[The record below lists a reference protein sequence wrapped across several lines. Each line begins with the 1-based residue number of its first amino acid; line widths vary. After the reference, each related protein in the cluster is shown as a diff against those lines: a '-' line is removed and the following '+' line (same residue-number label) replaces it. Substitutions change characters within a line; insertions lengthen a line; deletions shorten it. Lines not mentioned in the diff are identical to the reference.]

1 MIVTTVAARIAGDLR
16 LRLAEE
22 RARWVL
28 WAPVAVGL
36 GVVLYFSL
44 PAEPPWWVAFVAAV
58 PIAALA
64 PPARH
69 GTAPRIG
76 LAAVALVVA
85 GFGAAQWRTHSVA
98 APVIADRTGVVEVEG
113 RIVHVDLREGAP
125 RVTLDRLRIERIPP
139 EATPERVRLRVAAG
153 DWRPGQAL
161 RLRAVILPPPG
172 PAAPGA
178 FDFQRMAW
186 FDRLGGV
193 GFAVGP
199 PELCCPDI
207 AEPDG
212 AWLARLRQGI
222 AQRVLDALPGPEGA
236 VAAALMTG
244 ERAAIPEAV
253 LDDMR
258 DSGLAHLLAI
268 SGLHIGMVAGLIYF
282 LIRAA
287 LALIPPLALA
297 YPIKKWAAVVA
308 LAGGAFYLAVSGGT
322 VPTQRAFLMF
332 SLIMLGVFVDR
343 RPISMRLVAW
353 AALVVLVIAPET
365 LLGPSFQMS
374 FAAVTAL
381 VAVYELLGTRVAR
394 AMGRGLLARATGYL
408 GAIMLSTLV
417 ATAATAPFAVY
428 HFNRVALFGLAA
440 NMVAVP
446 LMGLWI
452 MPWAIAAFLL
462 MPLGL
467 EALAL
472 EPMGWGL
479 SVMLNTA
486 GRVASWPG
494 AVSVVPAMAPLA
506 LGVAALGGIWLCLWR
521 GRWRLAGAAGMTLG
535 FATVPLTPLPHVLI
549 TGDAGLVAVRDVV
562 GGLMFSSPRA
572 QEFAADIWLRRAGE
586 EERGP
591 WPEQGASADGSL
603 RCDALGCL
611 YRAEGQVV
619 AIVRDPRAFAEDCAL
634 AGAVVSLEP
643 VRGACEG
650 PTVIVDRFD
659 LWREGS
665 HALWLSP
672 DGVRVLSAAGARGD
686 RPWVLTRGQGD

>member
-1 MIVTTVAARIAGDLR
+1 MTSVAARIAGDLR

-36 GVVLYFSL
+36 GVVVYFVL
-44 PAEPPWWVAFVAAV
+44 PAEPPWWVVCFAAV

-64 PPARH
+64 PLARGH
-69 GTAPRIG
+69 TVARIA
-76 LAAVALVVA
+76 LAAVALVA
-85 GFGAAQWRTHSVA
+85 LGFGVAQWRTHSVA
-98 APVIADRTGVVEVEG
+98 APVIADRTGVVEVRG
-113 RIVHVDLREGAP
+113 RVVHVDLREGAP
-125 RVTLDRLRIERIPP
+125 RVTLDRLTIERMPP

-193 GFAVGP
+193 GYAVAR
-199 PELCCPDI
+199 PEPCCGEI
-207 AEPDG
+207 ADPDG
-212 AWLARLRQGI
+212 AWLARLRQAI
-222 AQRVLDALPGPEGA
+222 AQRVLDALPGSEGA

-268 SGLHIGMVAGLIYF
+268 SGLHIGMVAGLLYF
-282 LIRAA
+282 LVRAA
-287 LALIPPLALA
+287 LALIPPLALG
-297 YPIKKWAAVVA
+297 YPIKKWAAVAA

-332 SLIMLGVFVDR
+332 ALIMLGVFLDR

-353 AALVVLVIAPET
+353 AALVVLVIAPES

-394 AMGRGLLARATGYL
+394 AMGRGLLARGAGYL
-408 GAIMLSTLV
+408 GGILLSTIV
-417 ATAATAPFAVY
+417 ATAATAPFAIY
-428 HFNRVALFGLAA
+428 HFNRLALFGLAA

-479 SVMLNTA
+479 SAMLDTA
-486 GRVASWPG
+486 SRVASWPG
-494 AVSVVPAMAPLA
+494 AVSVIPAMAPWV
-506 LGVAALGGIWLCLWR
+506 LGLAALGGIWLCLWR
-521 GRWRLAGAAGMTLG
+521 GRWRLAGAAGMALS
-535 FATVPLTPLPHVLI
+535 FVALPLTPPPHVLI
-549 TGDAGLVAVRDVV
+549 TGDAGLVAVRDTA

-572 QEFAADIWLRRAGE
+572 KEFAADIWLRRAGE
-586 EERGP
+586 ERRGP
-591 WPEQGASADGSL
+591 WPREGTSADGSL

-611 YRAEGQVV
+611 YRAEGQIV
-619 AIVRDPRAFAEDCAL
+619 AIVRDPRALAEDCPL
-634 AGAVVSLEP
+634 AVAVVSLEP
-643 VRGACEG
+643 VRGGCAG
-650 PTVIVDRFD
+650 PSVIVDRFD

-665 HALWLSP
+665 HALWLSSG
-672 DGVRVLSAAGARGD
+672 GVHVLSAAGARGD
-686 RPWVLTRGQGD
+686 RPWVLTRGRDD